1 MEKFQKNNNNERC
14 SLVVNMIENCDFV
27 EAAKVFNTMS
37 EKDKYYILRTCSY
50 DNMYPHT
57 FMQQI
62 LQNEDSMENRLMD
75 IYVSILQMQANKD
88 NYILVEEAIE
98 AARKID
104 PKNLM
109 LMRYIVMVYNYQTQY
124 LKALKMFSRLELQN
138 AVKIIKENQMND
150 KETEIL
156 EKDLA
161 KLDSVDDIINKNE
174 RYSLKRY

>member
-1 MEKFQKNNNNERC
+1 MEKFQKNNNNEQC